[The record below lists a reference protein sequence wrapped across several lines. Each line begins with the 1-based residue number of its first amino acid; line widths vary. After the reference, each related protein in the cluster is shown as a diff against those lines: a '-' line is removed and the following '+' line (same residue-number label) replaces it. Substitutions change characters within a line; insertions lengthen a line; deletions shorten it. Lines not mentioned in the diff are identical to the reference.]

1 MALIAAFPGVHGEDS
16 VARLAHSDTLLLAY
30 QLPLP
35 QALVMAART
44 LAPDPVWTRALFAA
58 IGAGV
63 AAALSAVVWRV
74 SGPLAGL
81 AAGALAAANPLL
93 AYYSIVPYQEGLMML
108 LLLLGADALL
118 GGREVRAG
126 ALLGLAALCRYEAW
140 IAVGLVLVWRFASA
154 ATWRERGRAVIV
166 FAWAPLLWILLWR
179 GLAPRGTYV
188 LDLDT
193 GNSRLARLAFLAT
206 KLREYSGAAL
216 LALAAVGLVVV
227 VWRRDRRWLAGLAYV
242 ATTMAAVVIA
252 GHEAPPASGRVSER
266 LIHLPALATCALAA
280 LALAALAEVTGRRA
294 RVAMR
299 VMAVLVVTA
308 LAADGLRRTHALLAE
323 AARDPALRL
332 AVAVAAFADQR
343 LGAGERLGVAAP
355 PVPAAAI
362 EDYVRK
368 VERAGGDAAE
378 ARRIGLAL
386 AARSMDAERVAAQL
400 ARPPATVVTTAD
412 ARPALV
418 AVYED
423 APGGSPWPLGPVL
436 ARFTA
441 GARAVTLYA
450 AAPARQSGANGTR

>member
-1 MALIAAFPGVHGEDS
+1 MFPGVHGEDS

-35 QALVMAART
+35 QALVMAARAV
-44 LAPDPVWTRALFAA
+44 APDPVWTRALFAA

-63 AAALSAVVWRV
+63 AAALAAVVWRL
-74 SGPLAGL
+74 SGPAAGL
-81 AAGALAAANPLL
+81 AAGALAAAHPLL
-93 AYYSIVPYQEGLMML
+93 AYYSIVPYQEGPMML

-118 GGREVRAG
+118 DGHETRAG
-126 ALLGLAALCRYEAW
+126 LALGLAALCRYEAW
-140 IAVGLVLVWRFASA
+140 IAIGLVLVGRWAREP
-154 ATWRERGRAVIV
+154 TWRRRGRAVVV
-166 FAWAPLLWILLWR
+166 FGWAPLLWIALWR

-188 LDLDT
+188 LDLDP
-193 GNSRLARLAFLAT
+193 GAARLARLGFLAT
-206 KLREYSGAAL
+206 KLREYSGLAL
-216 LALAAVGLVVV
+216 LLLATIGLVLVA
-227 VWRRDRRWLAGLAYV
+227 WRRDRRWLAGLAYV
-242 ATTMAAVVIA
+242 ATTMAAVVMA
-252 GHEAPPASGRVSER
+252 GHEAPPGGGRVSER
-266 LIHLPALATCALAA
+266 LIHLPALAACALGG
-280 LALAALAEVTGRRA
+280 LALAALATRDRA
-294 RVAMR
+294 RETAR

-343 LGAGERLGVAAP
+343 LGRGERLGVAAP

-362 EDYVRK
+362 ADYVRK

-386 AARSMDAERVAAQL
+386 AARSVDAERVAAQL

-423 APGGSPWPLGPVL
+423 APAGSTWPLGPALV
-436 ARFTA
+436 RFTA
-441 GARAVTLYA
+441 GPRAVTVHV
-450 AAPARQSGANGTR
+450 AAPAAQSGANGTR